1 MIILLIYNLFHLW
14 GNFLTAEEFCKVN
27 NIFKL
32 DQVNIK
38 CKSNNLLF
46 GEFSF
51 TAKDID
57 TNYILNKKYN
67 LQILANYEKRIIS
80 YIDKYCKNNNSL
92 RIKDIINYDKNNN
105 LYNTKIII
113 SCRFKNGK

>member
-1 MIILLIYNLFHLW
+1 MI
-14 GNFLTAEEFCKVN
+14 AEEFCKVN
-27 NIFKL
+27 NIFEL

-38 CKSNNLLF
+38 CNNDDLLF

-51 TAKDID
+51 TAKNID

-67 LQILANYEKRIIS
+67 LQILANYEKRIIL
-80 YIDKYCKNNNSL
+80 YLDKYCKNNNSL
-92 RIKDIINYDKNNN
+92 NIKDIINYDKNYN

-113 SCRFKNGK
+113 SCRFKDGK